1 MQSIIGES
9 ARQFAR
15 AVVMPNLD
23 PPLVAV
29 AQALAYQ
36 ERILACLPDGSGF
49 TPLMTLYLTDMTP
62 LDEIRKIAGSE
73 HVQAVKYYPAGATT
87 NSERGV
93 TSVEKT
99 YPVLEKMAEL
109 GIPLL
114 VHGEVTD
121 AEVDIFEREKVFIE
135 KILSPLL
142 HEFAD
147 LKIVFE
153 HITTRDAVQFVMD
166 GPDTLAATVTPQ
178 HLLYNR
184 NALFEGGL
192 RPHNY
197 CLPVL
202 KGEPHR
208 RAVLEAAISGHPRFF
223 LGTDSAPHSRS
234 AKENRCGCAGIFSAP
249 CALELYT
256 EIFEQAGALDR
267 LEGFAAVYGAE
278 FYGLEKNTG
287 TVTLERIDWTIPE
300 TLPFAG
306 GEIVPFNAG
315 RICAWKMV

>member
-29 AQALAYQ
+29 AQALAYR